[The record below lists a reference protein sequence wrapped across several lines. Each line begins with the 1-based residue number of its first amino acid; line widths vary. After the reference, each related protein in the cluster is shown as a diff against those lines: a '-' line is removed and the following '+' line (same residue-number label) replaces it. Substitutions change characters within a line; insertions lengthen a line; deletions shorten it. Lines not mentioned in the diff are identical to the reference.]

1 MANYNSQFT
10 GQEIDE
16 RLAQVPLKVDRIEG
30 KGLSTNDYT
39 DEDKSKL
46 DGLENYDDSEIRE
59 DISSLESGKQD
70 VISDLATIRSG
81 ASLGATALQSVPD
94 TYRTA
99 SEQDEI
105 DDALDERIG
114 DIEDV
119 IPSGASSSNQLADKG
134 FVNSSIATNTAYF
147 RGTYESKAELDAYAG
162 DKTLNDYAFVIV
174 YDSTTGLVKQYD
186 RYKWNGTAWVFEY
199 TLNNSSFTAAQ
210 WSSINSGLT
219 SSDKTAL
226 DNVLAFIE
234 TFGNIVTHNASEFA
248 TSQGLSDEVSRATS
262 AEADL
267 AEAIN
272 PDMGTSIP
280 TGGMLPRVVYNLGT
294 LTENTTMSLANGETG
309 KANHYYFMFDVGA
322 TLVQVTWDAK
332 ITSWVGGSA
341 PEIKANK
348 HYEVSVLNGV
358 GAFMEV

>member
-1 MANYNSQFT
+1 MAGAKGDKGDT
-10 GQEIDE
+10 GDKGDPGE
-16 RLAQVPLKVDRIEG
+16 RGIPGEVGEKGEKGDKGDKGDKGEQGATGLKGDQGPSGPVGPIG
-30 KGLSTNDYT
+30 PQGLRGPTGPAGP
-39 DEDKSKL
+39 E
-46 DGLENYDDSEIRE
+46 YDDTQLRNLISLKQDIIADLSEIR
-59 DISSLESGKQD
+59 LNANFGKTVYD
-70 VISDLATIRSG
+70 
-81 ASLGATALQSVPD
+81 TA
-94 TYRTA
+94 
-99 SEQDEI
+99 EI
-105 DDALDERIG
+105 I
-114 DIEDV
+114 V
-119 IPSGASSSNQLADKG
+119 PSGVSADNQLADKN

-210 WSSINSGLT
+210 WSAINSGLS

-226 DNVLAFIE
+226 DNVLTFIE

-248 TSQGLSDEVSRATS
+248 TAQELSAEVSRATGV
-262 AEADL
+262 EANL

-280 TGGMLPRVVYNLGT
+280 AGGMLPRVVYNLGT
-294 LTENTTMSLANGETG
+294 LTENTTMTLADGETW
-309 KANHYYFMFDVGA
+309 KANHYYFMFDVDA